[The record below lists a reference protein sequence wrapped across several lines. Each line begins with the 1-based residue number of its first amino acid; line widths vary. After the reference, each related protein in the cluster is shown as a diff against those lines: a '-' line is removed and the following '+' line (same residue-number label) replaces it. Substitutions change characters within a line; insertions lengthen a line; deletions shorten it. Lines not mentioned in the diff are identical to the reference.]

1 MCSELVMSHVINHDA
16 LHKLSFYV
24 KSIGIGN
31 GIRDT
36 GPVFTWYQ
44 YRHLQY
50 RIPPVHLQ
58 SHPLCFLFTTT
69 HLHCPST
76 KQAHACRQPRRP
88 QWTAWRTKALL
99 PGSQIGLALTRK
111 FQFRSVQL
119 FKTEKGLNTLLLLSQ
134 HQTRLRTARWVLR
147 WVHISPVFLV
157 TIQKKLRSLFYNF
170 MFPLQSISKK
180 NNRI

>member
-1 MCSELVMSHVINHDA
+1 MTHYISCRFTVSVSVMVSVTPALYLLGINTEFCSIAYHQ
-16 LHKLSFYV
+16 LSSV
-24 KSIGIGN
+24 
-31 GIRDT
+31 
-36 GPVFTWYQ
+36 
-44 YRHLQY
+44 HLQS
-50 RIPPVHLQ
+50 Q

-119 FKTEKGLNTLLLLSQ
+119 FKTEKGLNTLLLLSHQ
-134 HQTRLRTARWVLR
+134 QTRLHTARWVLR
-147 WVHISPVFLV
+147 GTSPQF
-157 TIQKKLRSLFYNF
+157 S
-170 MFPLQSISKK
+170 
-180 NNRI
+180 

>member
-1 MCSELVMSHVINHDA
+1 MTHYISCFFTVLVLVLVTPALYLLGISTEFCSIAYHQ
-16 LHKLSFYV
+16 LS
-24 KSIGIGN
+24 S
-31 GIRDT
+31 
-36 GPVFTWYQ
+36 
-44 YRHLQY
+44 
-50 RIPPVHLQ
+50 VHLQ

-88 QWTAWRTKALL
+88 QWTAWRAKALL
-99 PGSQIGLALTRK
+99 PGSHIGLALTRK

-119 FKTEKGLNTLLLLSQ
+119 FKNWEGTKHTAASLSPPNPAP
-134 HQTRLRTARWVLR
+134 HSKVSSAR
-147 WVHISPVFLV
+147 HISPVFLV
-157 TIQKKLRSLFYNF
+157 TIQRKLRSLFYSF